1 MLEERV
7 ARIESDVEHLK
18 VDVAEI
24 KTDQRAMRQELNGL
38 RDEFNSF
45 RVEVTREFGRVHT
58 SMESLRT
65 AIEQNKR
72 WMIVAAAG
80 LVSTGVGTLT
90 AMGRMMKWF

>member
-18 VDVAEI
+18 ADVAEI
-24 KTDQRAMRQELNGL
+24 KADQRAMRQELNGH
-38 RDEFNSF
+38 RDEFHSF
-45 RVEVTREFGRVHT
+45 RVEVTREFGKVHT

-72 WMIVAAAG
+72 WMIVAGAG
-80 LVSTGVGTLT
+80 LISTAVGMLT
-90 AMGRMMKWF
+90 MVGRVMKWF

>member
-24 KTDQRAMRQELNGL
+24 KADQRAMRQELSSL
-38 RDEFNSF
+38 RGEFHSF
-45 RVEVTREFGRVHT
+45 RVEVTGEFGRVH
-58 SMESLRT
+58 T

-72 WMIVAAAG
+72 WMIVAGAG
-80 LVSTGVGTLT
+80 LIGTAVGML
-90 AMGRMMKWF
+90 AMVGRVMKWF